1 METTLILKPEFWS
14 AEGVWIGQAD
24 HTEDGST
31 LADFASRE
39 LQVQNMCFFQTSG
52 SEGRRKWVGL
62 TKEALLT
69 SAKAVNTHFG
79 ITKRDHW
86 LLALPVHHVG
96 GFGVLARAFTSG
108 SQVTRLNGKWDAAA
122 FARTCSEA
130 GITLASLVPTQVF
143 DLVAANLRAP
153 EPMRVVLVGGG
164 AMSSELEQ
172 AALQLGW
179 PVRRTYGMTETASQ
193 VASQTTEG
201 GEMEVL
207 PIWDLST
214 DDEGV
219 LTVRGEALA
228 KGYALQENGKW
239 RWEPIS
245 AEAGLHTRDCVSLH
259 HEGARRFL
267 RFVGR
272 ESGIVKILGELV
284 ALGPIQERIEALR
297 LHSGL
302 THGDA
307 AVCDLADARAEAR
320 LVLAVSQLSKEESE
334 RLQNG
339 LNETL
344 RPYERILE
352 IRHLKAI
359 PRSELGKVRME
370 ELRRLIISP

>member
-1 METTLILKPEFWS
+1 METSLIIKPEFWS
-14 AEGVWIGQAD
+14 TGGVWIGQTD

-31 LADFASRE
+31 LADFATRE
-39 LQVQNMCFFQTSG
+39 LQAQSMCFFQTSG

-62 TKEALLT
+62 AKESLLI
-69 SAKAVNTHFG
+69 SARVVNAHFG
-79 ITKRDHW
+79 ITERDHW
-86 LLALPVHHVG
+86 LLALPVQHVG
-96 GFGVLARAFTSG
+96 GFGVLARAFASG
-108 SQVTRLNGKWDAAA
+108 SAVRRLDGKWDAAA
-122 FARTCSEA
+122 FVQQCTKA
-130 GITLASLVPTQVF
+130 GATLASLVPTQVF
-143 DLVAANLRAP
+143 DLVAAKLSAP
-153 EPMRVVLVGGG
+153 KPMRVVLVGGG

-193 VASQTTEG
+193 VAAQTTEG

-228 KGYALQENGKW
+228 KGYVLQEHGKW

-245 AEAGLHTRDCVSLH
+245 AEAGLRTRDRVSLH
-259 HEGARRFL
+259 HDGARCFL

-284 ALGPIQERIEALR
+284 ALGPIQEQLEAVR
-297 LHSGL
+297 LKLGL
-302 THGDA
+302 PQGDA
-307 AVCDLADARAEAR
+307 VVCDVADARKESS
-320 LVLAVSQLSKEESE
+320 LVLVVSQMSETDAE
-334 RLQNG
+334 RLQKG

-344 RPYERILE
+344 RPYERIA
-352 IRHLKAI
+352 IRRSVNSI
-359 PRSELGKVRME
+359 PRSDLGKARLE
-370 ELRRLIISP
+370 QLRELL